1 MTERRIFR
9 DKGRESVL
17 EDEVSKELADRD
29 ARILAACHLLI
40 TADCPDPHTLQWARD
55 FVAMTQQG
63 AKE

>member
-9 DKGRESVL
+9 DRGRESVL
-17 EDEVSKELADRD
+17 EDDVAAELADRD

-40 TADCPDPHTLQWARD
+40 TANCPDQHTLQWARD
-55 FVAMTQQG
+55 FVAMTQG